1 MVKKET
7 QLLETHMNT
16 DQEQLDITLQNH
28 LDTFLTSTAFS
39 QFDLPEP
46 LLKGLY
52 DMGFTHCTPIQEQTL
67 KLSLKKKDMA
77 CQAQTGTGKTA
88 AFLITVFYDLI
99 KNPPENLQN
108 TSALIIT
115 PTREL
120 AAQVYNDAVAIGKYT
135 DFRIT
140 QVFGGIDYKK
150 QADILRKGADI
161 VICTPGRIID
171 YIKQRIFKTSHIRSL
186 VIDEA
191 DRLFDLGF
199 TKDMHY
205 ILKKLPS
212 YEKRQS
218 MLFSATLS
226 YRVMELTYEFMNL
239 PEVIEIAPD
248 EKTVRG
254 IEQYICHVSNE
265 EKLPLLLGFLK
276 HKEWTRIIIFLNT
289 KAGVEWLT
297 QKLRG
302 NGFPAEGIT
311 GDLPQIK
318 RLKLMERFKKNEIKI
333 LIATDVASRGIHVE
347 DVSHVFN
354 YDLPQDNENYV
365 HRIGRT
371 ARAGATGTS
380 ISFACENYVY
390 HLEALENMLGYKIP
404 VIWSEDFL
412 LAEDKA
418 RNIPSIQRKTAKPA
432 PTKKTNEK
440 KAPASPPPPSPK
452 VKQAYKTD
460 PSIIM
465 STEKGGIF
473 GLVPHSASSQQKSAP
488 KIKGAATQQPSSQ
501 QKKKRSRRRK
511 NKPAP
516 NAVQTEMNTGAQ

>member
-1 MVKKET
+1 M
-7 QLLETHMNT
+7 T
-16 DQEQLDITLQNH
+16 DQEQLDITHRDSN
-28 LDTFLTSTAFS
+28 TFLTSTTFS

-46 LLKGLY
+46 LLRGLH
-52 DMGFTHCTPIQEQTL
+52 DMGFTYCTPIQEKAL
-67 KLSLKKKDMA
+67 KLSLKNKDAA

-88 AFLITVFYDLI
+88 AFLVTIFYHLI
-99 KNPPENLQN
+99 KNPPVNKN
-108 TSALIIT
+108 ASALIIT

-120 AAQVYNDAVAIGKYT
+120 AVQIYNDAAAMGKYT
-135 DFRIT
+135 DLHIA

-150 QADILRKGADI
+150 QAEILRRGADI

-171 YIKQRIFKTSHIRSL
+171 YIKQKVFKTSDIKTL

-205 ILKKLPS
+205 ILKKLPA
-212 YEKRQS
+212 YENRQS

-226 YRVMELTYEFMNL
+226 YRVMELTYEFMNF

-254 IEQYICHVSNE
+254 IEQYICHVANE

-276 HKEWTRIIIFLNT
+276 HKEWSRIIIFLNT

-297 QKLRG
+297 KKLRG
-302 NGFPAEGIT
+302 NGLPAEGIT

-318 RLKLMERFKKNEIKI
+318 RLKLMERFKKNEVNI

-354 YDLPQDNENYV
+354 YDLPQDKENYV

-380 ISFACENYVY
+380 VSFACEDYVY

-404 VIWSEDFL
+404 VIWSEDFMM
-412 LAEDKA
+412 AEDKA
-418 RNIPSIQRKTAKPA
+418 NNIPSMRKKVKTSSGRKTKEKKTAGPPA
-432 PTKKTNEK
+432 PL
-440 KAPASPPPPSPK
+440 
-452 VKQAYKTD
+452 KQIYYKID

-465 STEKGGIF
+465 STIKGGIF
-473 GLVPHSASSQQKSAP
+473 GLAPDAARQKPASKTKKTGAP
-488 KIKGAATQQPSSQ
+488 ASLQ
-501 QKKKRSRRRK
+501 QKKNRMHRRRK
-511 NKPAP
+511 SKP
-516 NAVQTEMNTGAQ
+516 NAMRPETAVK